1 MSLEPVVELWSSLDQ
16 TTRIGTLVA
25 VVGLA
30 ILAIGWALH
39 SALVALVGG
48 ALWTP
53 AFSVLVADRA
63 AKGVGR

>member
-1 MSLEPVVELWSSLDQ
+1 MSLEPVVDLWCSLDQ
-16 TTRIGTLVA
+16 TTRTSTAVA

-30 ILAIGWALH
+30 MLAIGWAVH
-39 SALVALVGG
+39 SALVTLVGG
-48 ALWTP
+48 TLWTP